1 MMYAI
6 ATGEKGDELWK
17 LDLDEKQKNCKK
29 KKK

>member
-1 MMYAI
+1 MYAI

-29 KKK
+29 KK